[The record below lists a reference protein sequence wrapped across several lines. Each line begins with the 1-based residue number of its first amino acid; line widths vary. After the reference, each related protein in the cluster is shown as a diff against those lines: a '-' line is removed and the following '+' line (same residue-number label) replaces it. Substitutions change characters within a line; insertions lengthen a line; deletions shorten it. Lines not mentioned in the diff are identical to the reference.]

1 MKYKK
6 VNEELRIF
14 SCELSD
20 LTSEQAAH
28 FLRSWEDGATLGML
42 SLFYDPEEDALVLN
56 RSNKKYREYL
66 EMAEFVLSANEEE
79 LDIFE
84 KYLPDSIKE
93 TFYVIKNC
101 KRKRR
106 TKKEIQIIQQQE
118 IICSGTPEAEILEEL
133 SRNNSDIVL
142 LSLAYKYGF
151 IQGKRAERK
160 KSRHL
165 QKTGGAARKGSRYVD
180 YCTESNNES
189 AGMGNY
195 SARSS
200 K

>member
-20 LTSEQAAH
+20 LTSEQAEH
-28 FLRSWEDGATLGML
+28 FLRLWEDGATLGML

-56 RSNKKYREYL
+56 RSNRKFSEYL

-84 KYLPDSIKE
+84 KSLPDSTKE

-101 KRKRR
+101 KHKRNI
-106 TKKEIQIIQQQE
+106 KKEIQIIWKQE
-118 IICSGTPEAEILEEL
+118 IICSDTPEAEVLKKL
-133 SRNNSDIVL
+133 ASDNDSIAL
-142 LSLAYKYGF
+142 LSLVYNYGF

-160 KSRHL
+160 KHRHL
-165 QKTGGAARKGSRYVD
+165 QRTGGAV
-180 YCTESNNES
+180 
-189 AGMGNY
+189 
-195 SARSS
+195 
-200 K
+200 